1 MQHEHYSKS
10 TTRGIL
16 LLAGVLIVV
25 FVLPDLW
32 AYFQPEKPIKIT
44 AWNDQ
49 LEQDLDRLEKN
60 AGENQRYRNR
70 REKYSRPPAKFDPNV
85 YTIEQWMDLGLS
97 EKQAAVILKFT
108 RYGIRS
114 NEDLKRIFVIDEKLF
129 ALIKDSTVYSDVKR
143 EDHPKASKEFEMP
156 KITLVDINTASIE
169 ELQQVKGVGPFFA
182 KQIVK
187 YRDALG
193 GFHDERQLLQV
204 WKVDEEKFA
213 SWKPYIYTSGEI
225 KKLSLNKATLEELE
239 AHPLISWNLAN
250 SIVKLRLQNGPF
262 KRVED
267 VKRSALMNEQLF
279 EELKWYLSVQ
289 E

>member
-1 MQHEHYSKS
+1 MQNNHYSKS
-10 TTRGIL
+10 TTRGVL
-16 LLAGVLIVV
+16 VLAGILIIA

-32 AYFQPEKPIKIT
+32 AYFKPDQPVKISM
-44 AWNDQ
+44 WNDR
-49 LEQDLDRLEKN
+49 LESEFNRLEKN
-60 AGENQRYRNR
+60 AGNNNRYRDKAN
-70 REKYSRPPAKFDPNV
+70 KYSRPPAKFDPNK
-85 YTIEQWMDLGLS
+85 YTLEEWMALGLS

-114 NEDLKRIFVIDEKLF
+114 NDDLKRIFVIDEKLF
-129 ALIKDSTVYSDVKR
+129 ALIKDSTIYSDTQNEYQPEKR
-143 EDHPKASKEFEMP
+143 NFDMP
-156 KITLVDINTASIE
+156 KITLVDINTATVE

-193 GFHDERQLLQV
+193 GFHDERQLLKV

-213 SWKPYIYTSGEI
+213 AWKPYIYTSGEI
-225 KKLSLNKATLEELE
+225 KKLSLNEASWEELE

-262 KRVED
+262 KRIED

-279 EELKWYLSVQ
+279 EELKWYLSV
-289 E
+289 

>member
-1 MQHEHYSKS
+1 MPNEHYSKS

-16 LLAGVLIVV
+16 LLAGLLIVV

-32 AYFQPEKPIKIT
+32 AYFRPEKSIKIS
-44 AWNDQ
+44 AWNDH
-49 LEQDLDRLEKN
+49 LEQDLNRLEKH
-60 AGENQRYRNR
+60 AGENRRYRDHQN
-70 REKYSRPPAKFDPNV
+70 KYSRPPAKFDPNQ
-85 YTIEQWMDLGLS
+85 YTIEQWMALGLS

-129 ALIKDSTVYSDVKR
+129 ALIKDSTYYNDVKR
-143 EDHPKASKEFEMP
+143 EDRLTTQKEFDMP
-156 KITLVDINTASIE
+156 KITLVDINTATIE

-187 YRDALG
+187 YRDAMG
-193 GFHDERQLLQV
+193 GFHNERQLLQV
-204 WKVDEEKFA
+204 WKVDEEKLA
-213 SWKPYIYTSGEI
+213 TWKPYIYTSGEI

-262 KRVED
+262 KRIED

-279 EELKWYLSVQ
+279 EELKWYLSV
-289 E
+289 

>member
-1 MQHEHYSKS
+1 MQNNDYSKS
-10 TTRGIL
+10 TTRGVLVLSGIL
-16 LLAGVLIVV
+16 IIA

-32 AYFQPEKPIKIT
+32 AYFKPDEPVKISM
-44 AWNDQ
+44 WNDR
-49 LEQDLDRLEKN
+49 LESEFNRLEKN
-60 AGENQRYRNR
+60 AGNNNRYRGKAN
-70 REKYSRPPAKFDPNV
+70 KYSRPTAKFDPNK
-85 YTIEQWMDLGLS
+85 YTLEEWMALGLS

-129 ALIKDSTVYSDVKR
+129 ALIKDSTIYSDTPNEYQPEKR
-143 EDHPKASKEFEMP
+143 NFDMP
-156 KITLVDINTASIE
+156 KITLVDINTATME

-193 GFHDERQLLQV
+193 GFHDERQLLKV

-213 SWKPYIYTSGEI
+213 AWKPYIYTSGEI
-225 KKLSLNKATLEELE
+225 KKLSLNDASLEELE

-262 KRVED
+262 KRIED

-279 EELKWYLSVQ
+279 EELKWYLSV
-289 E
+289 

>member
-1 MQHEHYSKS
+1 MQNNHYSKS
-10 TTRGIL
+10 TTRGVL
-16 LLAGVLIVV
+16 VLAGILIIA

-32 AYFQPEKPIKIT
+32 AYFKPDQPVKISM
-44 AWNDQ
+44 WNDR
-49 LEQDLDRLEKN
+49 LESEFNRLEKN
-60 AGENQRYRNR
+60 AGNNNRYRDKAN
-70 REKYSRPPAKFDPNV
+70 KYSRPPAKFDPNK
-85 YTIEQWMDLGLS
+85 YTLEEWMALGLS

-114 NEDLKRIFVIDEKLF
+114 NDDLKRIFVIDEKLF
-129 ALIKDSTVYSDVKR
+129 ALIKDSTIYSDTQNEYQPEKR
-143 EDHPKASKEFEMP
+143 NFDMP
-156 KITLVDINTASIE
+156 KITLVDINTATVE

-193 GFHDERQLLQV
+193 GFHDERQLLKV

-213 SWKPYIYTSGEI
+213 AWKPYIYTSGEI
-225 KKLSLNKATLEELE
+225 KKLSLNEASLEELE

-262 KRVED
+262 KRIED

-279 EELKWYLSVQ
+279 EELKWYLSV
-289 E
+289 

>member
-1 MQHEHYSKS
+1 MQNNHYSKS
-10 TTRGIL
+10 TTRGVL
-16 LLAGVLIVV
+16 VLAGILIIA

-32 AYFQPEKPIKIT
+32 AYFKPDETVKISM
-44 AWNDQ
+44 WNDR
-49 LEQDLDRLEKN
+49 LESEFNRLEKN
-60 AGENQRYRNR
+60 AGNNHRYRDKAN
-70 REKYSRPPAKFDPNV
+70 KYSRPPAKFDPNK
-85 YTIEQWMDLGLS
+85 YTLEEWMALGLS

-114 NEDLKRIFVIDEKLF
+114 NDDLKRIFVIDEKLF
-129 ALIKDSTVYSDVKR
+129 ALIKDSTIYSETQKEYQSEKR
-143 EDHPKASKEFEMP
+143 NFDMP
-156 KITLVDINTASIE
+156 KITLVDINTATEE

-182 KQIVK
+182 KQIIK

-193 GFHDERQLLQV
+193 GFHDERQLLKV

-213 SWKPYIYTSGEI
+213 AWKPYIYTSGEI
-225 KKLSLNKATLEELE
+225 KKLSLNQASLEELE

-262 KRVED
+262 KRIED

-279 EELKWYLSVQ
+279 EELKWYLSV
-289 E
+289 

>member
-1 MQHEHYSKS
+1 MGNDQYSKS

-16 LLAGVLIVV
+16 IFAGILIIA

-32 AYFQPEKPIKIT
+32 AYFKPEEPVKISM
-44 AWNDQ
+44 WN
-49 LEQDLDRLEKN
+49 DRLESEFNRLERN
-60 AGENQRYRNR
+60 AGNNNPYRDKAN
-70 REKYSRPPAKFDPNV
+70 KYSRPPAKFDPNK
-85 YTIEQWMDLGLS
+85 YTLEEWMALGLS
-97 EKQAAVILKFT
+97 EKQAAVILKFS

-114 NEDLKRIFVIDEKLF
+114 NDYLKRIFVIDEKLF
-129 ALIKDSTVYSDVKR
+129 ALIKDSTMYSDTQ
-143 EDHPKASKEFEMP
+143 KEYQSEKITFDMP
-156 KITLVDINTASIE
+156 KITLVDINMATEE

-193 GFHDERQLLQV
+193 GFHDERQLLKV

-213 SWKPYIYTSGEI
+213 AWKPYIYTSGEI
-225 KKLSLNKATLEELE
+225 KKLSLNLASLEELE

-262 KRVED
+262 KRIED

-279 EELKWYLSVQ
+279 EELKWYLSVK